1 MVTLYMTIIIH
12 FIYIYIKHIISS
24 KTRTVT
30 VQCLPR
36 SNKSN
41 QWHFK
46 RKTRFGFPSTTSL
59 VKKTIMILQTLQQWT
74 SLYLFKLIFWRNSSY
89 VTINICKIPFFKT
102 RHTFLKNFF
111 FPPTINEWN
120 RFDHNIWKSSSF
132 NIFRESILK
141 SISPSA
147 NSFFNCHNPKRI
159 RFTRRLR
166 LGLSHLQEHEFKP
179 ISQDSLNPFCSCG
192 LDIEPTVHYLLNC
205 ATYITEHLLPLAP
218 KKILITIS

>member
-12 FIYIYIKHIISS
+12 YIYIYIYIYIYNTSFHQKLELLQYNACLAVTRAIS
-24 KTRTVT
+24 
-30 VQCLPR
+30 
-36 SNKSN
+36 
-41 QWHFK
+41 
-46 RKTRFGFPSTTSL
+46 GTSREKPGL
-59 VKKTIMILQTLQQWT
+59 DSLQQRHWLRKL
-74 SLYLFKLIFWRNSSY
+74 SWFYKLFNSEHLYYLFKLIFWRSSSY
-89 VTINICKIPFFKT
+89 ITINICKIPFFKT

-120 RFDHNIWKSSSF
+120 RFDHNIWKSTSF

-218 KKILITIS
+218 